1 MRSLSSVGAVAV
13 SLLVIGAIAAL
24 WHDEPMAVK
33 AGSMT
38 VGIDA
43 DPTGNTATSLGS
55 LQDCQAV
62 DDGEAFDVDLFIED
76 VEELL
81 AWQGYFTFDP
91 SVLNL
96 TAVDVELF
104 QAANENS
111 SIVDLS
117 PQSLPDTDGLFF
129 IAAADV
135 GDRAEDRGSGVLA
148 RLTLKAVGSGTSAIA
163 LSELQLVD
171 VDGAPID
178 DVDGDGTFDGIL
190 LDAEIRVSGECE
202 ALAPIE
208 TPTPTPP
215 PQAIAAG
222 DGLPWWAWTVI
233 GVGIVLGIVFVFGA
247 LRVLR
252 SR

>member
-1 MRSLSSVGAVAV
+1 MNTLSPVRAVGGI
-13 SLLVIGAIAAL
+13 LLVIGAMTAPGYDA
-24 WHDEPMAVK
+24 PKVTAN
-33 AGSMT
+33 STT

-43 DPTGNTATSLGS
+43 DPAGNTATSLDRLDS
-55 LQDCQAV
+55 CRAV
-62 DDGEAFDVDLFIED
+62 ANRETFEVDLLIND

-117 PQSLPDTDGLFF
+117 PQSLPDTDGSFF

-178 DVDGDGTFDGIL
+178 DVDGDGTFDGTL

-202 ALAPIE
+202 TQAPIA
-208 TPTPTPP
+208 TPTPMPP
-215 PQAIAAG
+215 PEASADG

-233 GVGIVLGIVFVFGA
+233 GVGIVLAISFVFGA
-247 LRVLR
+247 LGVLR